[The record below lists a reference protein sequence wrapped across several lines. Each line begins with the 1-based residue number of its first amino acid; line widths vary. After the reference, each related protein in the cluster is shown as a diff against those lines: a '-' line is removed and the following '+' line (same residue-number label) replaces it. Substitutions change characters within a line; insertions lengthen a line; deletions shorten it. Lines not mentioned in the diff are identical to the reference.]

1 MRWLRCAR
9 GAGTRAMREV
19 SRVLLFVL
27 GAAVTTAT
35 GCSVADDA
43 RLLQLRGVEAGDVVL
58 GESLRVLGSGFPTGA
73 ACRVVLRGRLF
84 EPGRSARTID
94 VALSAQATSDEEIV
108 AMVRETSLPMK
119 SRHATF
125 VGDVVV
131 RFDARLPGSATYSVS
146 GVSGVSG
153 TVRDASFDLVR
164 AEVNVAER
172 YAQLRIAQHT
182 LSALGIVLEEDQA
195 NDDGLRVGWATEQ
208 SVAARAGLRQ
218 GDVLTHLDGLRLR
231 TVADFVAPPGTSRL
245 RVGVKHSDRP
255 RQDVVELRLPIAGES
270 GLDYTGLTGA
280 LAAVL
285 ALMAVAWLA
294 PVPHRLVWFSGARAA
309 GGRARGA
316 FDAAFA
322 APERPAWFAGV
333 WLLAAALVWVGM
345 AVLSRWQLSL
355 HLSVVAALVAAL
367 HLVLTGTNGRGRAR
381 VLSVGRELVTL
392 TLVLAPLACAGLVAG
407 SLTLDGVAD
416 RQGAL
421 PWQWFAFKAPPL
433 LLASAVFLSA
443 TRRLVARV
451 AEVHA
456 APALALAI
464 VLSGVGVAAFFGG
477 WQVMDHGGHAVLR
490 APVFG
495 IVAFAA
501 KAWLVLLFATT
512 SSPRVP
518 ARLTVRL
525 WVPAALASVLLSA
538 VWMRIGLLPS
548 IELLVG
554 ATLFVA
560 SLLVALVVAWRAQ
573 RSGLMPA
580 Q

>member
-9 GAGTRAMREV
+9 GARTRAMREV
-19 SRVLLFVL
+19 SRVLLSVL
-27 GAAVTTAT
+27 CAAVTTAT

-58 GESLRVLGSGFPTGA
+58 GDSLRVLGRGFPTGA
-73 ACRVVLRGRLF
+73 SCRVVLRGRLF
-84 EPGRSARTID
+84 EPGRSARTIE
-94 VALSAQATSDEEIV
+94 VALSAQATSDEEILATV
-108 AMVRETSLPMK
+108 HETSLPMK

-125 VGDVVV
+125 LGDVVV
-131 RFDARLPGSATYSVS
+131 RFDARLPGAVTSS
-146 GVSGVSG
+146 VSGVSG

-172 YAQLRIAQHT
+172 YAQLRIAQTT
-182 LSALGIVLEEDQA
+182 LSALGIVLEDDQE
-195 NDDGLRVGWATEQ
+195 NDDGLRVHWAAEQ
-208 SVAARAGLRQ
+208 SVAAVAGLRQ

-231 TVADFVAPPGTSRL
+231 TVADFVAPPGASRL
-245 RVGVKHSDRP
+245 QVGVKYSDRP
-255 RQDVVELRLPIAGES
+255 RQDVLELRLPSAGTS
-270 GLDYTGLTGA
+270 GLDYAGVTSA
-280 LAAVL
+280 LVAVL

-294 PVPHRLVWFSGARAA
+294 PVPHRLVWFSGSRAES
-309 GGRARGA
+309 GRARGA

-333 WLLAAALVWVGM
+333 WLFVAALVWVGM

-355 HLSVVAALVAAL
+355 HVSVMAAFVAAL
-367 HLVLTGTNGRGRAR
+367 HLVLTGTNGRGRLR
-381 VLSVGRELVTL
+381 SVGRELVTL
-392 TLVLAPLACAGLVAG
+392 ALVLSPLACAGLVGG
-407 SLTLDGVAD
+407 SLTLDGVAE

-451 AEVHA
+451 AEVHS
-456 APALALAI
+456 APALVLAI

-477 WQVMDHGGHAVLR
+477 WQVWDHGGHPLLR

-495 IVAFAA
+495 IVAFTA
-501 KAWLVLLFATT
+501 KAWLLLLFATT
-512 SSPRVP
+512 SRPRRP
-518 ARLTVRL
+518 ERLTVRV

-538 VWMRIGLLPS
+538 VWMRIDLLPS
-548 IELLVG
+548 MEFLVG

-560 SLLVALVVAWRAQ
+560 SLVVVLVVAWRAQ